1 MENKKKKNGWG
12 GARPGAGRPFLDGK
26 SRAKYKSILITKEA
40 WECMQGVRNKC
51 RYISGLIINEIGKS
65 AEKTKNQDEKRD
77 V

>member
-1 MENKKKKNGWG
+1 MENKKKNGRG

-51 RYISGLIINEIGKS
+51 RYISGLIIKDLKDNS
-65 AEKTKNQDEKRD
+65 KR
-77 V
+77 